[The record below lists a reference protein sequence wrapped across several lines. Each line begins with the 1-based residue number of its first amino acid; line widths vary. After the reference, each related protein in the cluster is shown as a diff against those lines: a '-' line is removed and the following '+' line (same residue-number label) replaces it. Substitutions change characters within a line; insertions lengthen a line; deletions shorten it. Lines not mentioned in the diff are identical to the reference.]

1 MAGTYKTLESYV
13 LATRITA
20 SLFMILVY
28 SWIAIYPFP
37 DVGMKWLAFGL
48 GTIFAVSGLAG
59 LWKLRRAVFLSA
71 NLALA
76 AIHILSV
83 IGTALTTIQD
93 VLAASLLV
101 LIVIFLAELGGSSI
115 LYSRIVRGIR
125 EPTDEEVTSRTK
137 KAMSR
142 HLIDA
147 ATIVVTAF
155 SLSCA
160 LLLLGSM
167 SIPTAMP
174 SYIVA
179 AEIAVLL
186 VGIVLL
192 GPKRGK
198 GRNIKES

>member
-1 MAGTYKTLESYV
+1 M
-13 LATRITA
+13 
-20 SLFMILVY
+20 
-28 SWIAIYPFP
+28 
-37 DVGMKWLAFGL
+37 
-48 GTIFAVSGLAG
+48 
-59 LWKLRRAVFLSA
+59 RRALFLSA

-93 VLAASLLV
+93 VLAASLLL

-142 HLIDA
+142 HSIDA
-147 ATIVVTAF
+147 AIIVVTAF

-160 LLLLGSM
+160 LFLFGSI
-167 SIPTAMP
+167 SIPAAMP

-179 AEIAVLL
+179 AEIAALL

-192 GPKRGK
+192 GPKRDK